1 MNNVE
6 KNNEETVNDV
16 VDQDEINHQEETND
30 VSDDDFENMAS
41 TIYYIT
47 EDFKVNIGFAQELDS
62 SESED
67 YPTILVA
74 APATGV
80 ELEDC
85 TIIYLRTNDGPILI
99 AVWTPFGT
107 CLWSIFE
114 EELEHIEEVIQYLE
128 NEYNI
133 TSWEDLQE
141 LVLPWTANGV
151 R

>member
-1 MNNVE
+1 MNNTE
-6 KNNEETVNDV
+6 TNDAEIENNISDP
-16 VDQDEINHQEETND
+16 DEINHQHE
-30 VSDDDFENMAS
+30 DDFYNMAS
-41 TIYYIT
+41 TVCYIT
-47 EDFKVNIGFAQELDS
+47 EDCKVNIGFAQELAS

-99 AVWTPFGT
+99 AVWTPFGA
-107 CLWSIFE
+107 CLWSILQE
-114 EELEHIEEVIQYLE
+114 KSEHIEEIIQYLE

-133 TSWEDLQE
+133 TSLEDLYE